1 MACVWCSREI
11 WPGQES
17 VEHVIP
23 RSKGGPTWPENLV
36 DACRP
41 CNTRRGTAPPAAWL
55 DRCEAE
61 GLRPDRAAVE
71 RSLLATRA
79 AIARRGGMRRA
90 RPYLDGQLRRLRL
103 A

>member
-1 MACVWCSREI
+1 M
-11 WPGQES
+11 S

-23 RSKGGPTWPENLV
+23 RLKGGPTWPENLV

-41 CNTRRGTAPPAAWL
+41 CSKRRGHVAPSVWL
-55 DRCEAE
+55 DRCEAA
-61 GLRPDRAAVE
+61 GLRPDRRAIE
-71 RSLLATRA
+71 RSLLATRD